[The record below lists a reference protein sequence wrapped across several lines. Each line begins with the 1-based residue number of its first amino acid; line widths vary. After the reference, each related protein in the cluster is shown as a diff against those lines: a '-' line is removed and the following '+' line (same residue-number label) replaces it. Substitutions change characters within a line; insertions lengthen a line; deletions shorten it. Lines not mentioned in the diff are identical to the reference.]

1 MGITYE
7 DAGVSIK
14 RADRSIEALKGRLA
28 GLNGPEVLGGIG
40 GFGGLYDM
48 SGEGLRQPV
57 LVSGTDGVGT
67 KLKLAFLANK
77 HDTVGID
84 LVAMCVNDVIVC
96 GAKPLFFLD
105 YLATGRLEEGV
116 FEDALSGIIEGCRQG
131 HMALLGGETAEM
143 PGMYPDGEYDLAGF
157 SVGVVEREAVI
168 DGARVEAGD
177 AIIGLPSSGL
187 HSNGFSLVRKML
199 LEHRGMSVDDEVT
212 LGPDASPCSL
222 GAALLTPTRIYVDA
236 VAALQRGPDAVDLRA
251 MCHVTGG
258 GIVGNLP
265 RVLPKGLGAVMDV
278 ASWPRPPIF
287 DLIQGRVG
295 EDTHTVDDAEMFR
308 TFNMGLGFLIVVPEA
323 QLEGALARLAE
334 AGESALRVG
343 RVVTS
348 AEGEEDVL
356 LV

>member
-7 DAGVSIK
+7 DAGVSIN
-14 RADRSIEALKGRLA
+14 RADRSIEALKGRLR
-28 GLNGPEVLGGIG
+28 GLNGPQVLGGIG

-67 KLKLAFLANK
+67 KLKLAFLANQ

-116 FEDALSGIIEGCRQG
+116 FEDVLSGIIEGCRQG
-131 HMALLGGETAEM
+131 SMALLGGETAEM
-143 PGMYPDGEYDLAGF
+143 PGMYPEGEYDLAGF
-157 SVGVVEREAVI
+157 SVGVVEREAIV
-168 DGARVEAGD
+168 DGKRVEAGD

-187 HSNGFSLVRKML
+187 HSNGFSLVRKVL
-199 LEHRGMSVDDEVT
+199 LERRGLAVTDEVPGID
-212 LGPDASPCSL
+212 GPL

-236 VAALQRGPDAVDLRA
+236 VAALQRAPEPLDLRA

-265 RVLPKGLGAVMDV
+265 RVLPDGLGADMDTTT
-278 ASWPRPPIF
+278 WTRPPVF
-287 DLIQGRVG
+287 DLIQGQAG
-295 EDTHTVDDAEMFR
+295 PAGSGVDEAEMYR
-308 TFNMGLGFLIVVPEA
+308 TFNMGLGYLVVVPQA
-323 QLEGALARLAE
+323 QVERALARLAE
-334 AGESALRVG
+334 AGEPAMQVG
-343 RVVTS
+343 RVVTR
-348 AEGEEDVL
+348 ENGEVQL
-356 LV
+356 G